1 MQRKTTHFSTILPT
15 ILLVAAILTSCSTT
29 NTFKETEKLIM
40 DSWLGKTKS
49 DLITA
54 WGNPIRVEDYG
65 NQGEILVY
73 EFEDN
78 ATMDRYR
85 VQYNQRSYRVR
96 MFYVNP
102 SGIIYEWKT
111 ATREFEKEAP
121 YP

>member
-1 MQRKTTHFSTILPT
+1 MKQRPSSLP
-15 ILLVAAILTSCSTT
+15 ILLLAALTLGAILTSCSTT
-29 NTFKETEKLIM
+29 NTMKETEKLIM
-40 DSWLGKTKS
+40 DSWLGKTKA

-54 WGNPIRVEDYG
+54 WGNPMRIDDYG

>member
-1 MQRKTTHFSTILPT
+1 MKRITPHFPVFLPVA
-15 ILLVAAILTSCSTT
+15 LLVAMLLSSCSTT

-40 DSWLGKTKS
+40 DSWLGKTKA

>member
-1 MQRKTTHFSTILPT
+1 
-15 ILLVAAILTSCSTT
+15 
-29 NTFKETEKLIM
+29 M
-40 DSWLGKTKS
+40 DSWLGKPKA